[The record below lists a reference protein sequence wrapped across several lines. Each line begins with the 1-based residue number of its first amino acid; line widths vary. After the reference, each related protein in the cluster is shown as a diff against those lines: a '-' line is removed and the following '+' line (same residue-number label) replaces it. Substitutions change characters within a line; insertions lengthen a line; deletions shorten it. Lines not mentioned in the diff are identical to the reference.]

1 MKTVTYQMFLLLLA
15 ITIICCS
22 RNKKA
27 ETKPETTFESQMAVE
42 ESKERFYESLK
53 WDTVGMS
60 QSGIIIT
67 DARFVQEEYSNYKT
81 VRIRYKNI
89 SGKKI
94 KAIRF
99 KWHGINAFND
109 PAECGGIDPGFGGGF
124 TDDPISSGS
133 TETKYWDVMSLDGDE
148 ITMAWPTEIA
158 FEDGTKWKS
167 SYRMSH

>member
-1 MKTVTYQMFLLLLA
+1 MKNLIHLFLITLLC
-15 ITIICCS
+15 ISVVSCEG
-22 RNKKA
+22 KK
-27 ETKPETTFESQMAVE
+27 KPKIESESALESQMAVE

-81 VRIRYKNI
+81 VRIRYKNV

-133 TETKYWDVMSLDGDE
+133 TETKYWDVMSRYGDE
-148 ITMAWPTEIA
+148 ITIAWPTEIA